1 MNAAA
6 HGSLVRIGRHREK
19 YKKLFAFFFFCS
31 AVMVK
36 ADRQMDEG
44 RVSTEGRRGIKV
56 GGRLQAN
63 FHTSSSMI
71 LKSSVSERQQLL
83 KVWQGL
89 LRPRYKFSS
98 THSPKWPLQ
107 GR

>member
-1 MNAAA
+1 MA
-6 HGSLVRIGRHREK
+6 
-19 YKKLFAFFFFCS
+19 
-31 AVMVK
+31 K

-44 RVSTEGRRGIKV
+44 RVSAEGRRGIKV
-56 GGRLQAN
+56 GGLSRSRRPQAN

-107 GR
+107 GERDL